1 MKQLYGMS
9 QNGNLAEAVKNIR
22 NPKLLILASNP
33 GQFEQHVKELE
44 ELYPQVPSIGCI
56 AMSYGDKM
64 VENGVSV
71 TALTEQVEAVTNVI
85 EHVSTMPVKY
95 IGRLE
100 KDVASIRA
108 DSKDTV
114 CIDFCTGNDACVL
127 TTIYSVFEKKHISL
141 TGGTGADGKV
151 SVNGKIYEDAA
162 VYALVKNL
170 GGKIKVYKENIY
182 VPMEGYRFVAS
193 KTDKSKY
200 IIGELNGKPA
210 KQVYTD
216 ILNISEKDVVNQTF
230 KNPLGKMNG
239 DDIYIISIK
248 EVVGNALACFRQVN
262 DTDVLTLL
270 QQKDYRDVVE
280 ETLQKI
286 QHDFLK
292 VSGIFSINCLFR
304 YQHFQKDDYFD
315 KYLQSMGALG
325 IHTGIVGYGEHYNA
339 QFVNQT
345 MSGVVFE

>member
-182 VPMEGYRFVAS
+182 VPM
-193 KTDKSKY
+193 
-200 IIGELNGKPA
+200 
-210 KQVYTD
+210 
-216 ILNISEKDVVNQTF
+216 
-230 KNPLGKMNG
+230 
-239 DDIYIISIK
+239 
-248 EVVGNALACFRQVN
+248 
-262 DTDVLTLL
+262 
-270 QQKDYRDVVE
+270 
-280 ETLQKI
+280 
-286 QHDFLK
+286 
-292 VSGIFSINCLFR
+292 
-304 YQHFQKDDYFD
+304 
-315 KYLQSMGALG
+315 
-325 IHTGIVGYGEHYNA
+325 
-339 QFVNQT
+339 
-345 MSGVVFE
+345 

>member
-64 VENGVSV
+64 VEKGVSV

-127 TTIYSVFEKKHISL
+127 TTIYSVFEKKHM
-141 TGGTGADGKV
+141 

-345 MSGVVFE
+345 MSCVVFE